1 MKRRQLIQ
9 TSLFAGT
16 WAMLSPLARAIG
28 ANEDIRVAVIGFNSR
43 GMGHIE
49 DILKTKGCRLVAL
62 CDCDETVLA
71 KGKENLAKRGI
82 TVNTFTDYRKLCESK
97 EIDAVSI
104 ATPNHTHVLISLTA
118 AAHGKHVYVEKPVS
132 HNVWEGRQ
140 LALGAAK
147 FKVIIQHGFQRRSE
161 TSWHEAFA
169 WLNEGHIGKIKLAR
183 GFCYKPRPSIGK
195 AKAAFEIPA
204 SLHADL
210 WFGPRPV
217 VPVMRSKF
225 HYDWHWQSPYGNGD
239 LGNQGPHQ
247 LDVCRWAIGDPH
259 LPETVITAGGRVGYE
274 DDGDTANTQILWLEH
289 KGKVPILFEVRGLP
303 KSGMDYKTGM
313 DAFKGVGLGNII
325 EYDGGYLSGGHG
337 ANCAVFDANGKKLR
351 SFSGS
356 VRHHQNWI
364 DAIKANRIA
373 PGLAAESAHCSSA
386 LAHLGAISLALGK
399 SENAKAWAASHK
411 NADLTDAVDRMMSHL
426 EANKVDLKKTPLA
439 MGAQLSVD
447 PVKEVIIGDLASAA
461 NPLLKGTYR
470 KDFALP
476 EV

>member
-16 WAMLSPLARAIG
+16 WSLLSPLARAVG
-28 ANEDIRVAVIGFNSR
+28 ANEDIRVAVIGFKGR
-43 GMGHIE
+43 GMGHI
-49 DILKTKGCRLVAL
+49 DMILKTKGCRLVAI

-71 KGKENLAKRGI
+71 SGKESLAKKGV
-82 TVNTFTDYRKLCESK
+82 TVTTFTDYRKLCESK

-118 AAHGKHVYVEKPVS
+118 AANGKHVYVEKPVS

-140 LALGAAK
+140 LALGAEK
-147 FKVIIQHGFQRRSE
+147 YKVIIQHGFQRRSE
-161 TSWHEAFA
+161 TAWHEAFA

-195 AKAAFEIPA
+195 SETALEVPA
-204 SLHADL
+204 TIHTDL
-210 WFGPRPV
+210 WFGPRDV
-217 VPVMRSKF
+217 VPVMRKKF

-259 LPETVITAGGRVGYE
+259 LPETIVSLGGRVGYE
-274 DDGDTANTQILWLEH
+274 DDGDTANTQLLWLEH

-303 KSGMDYKTGM
+303 KAGMNYGGGMDS
-313 DAFKGVGLGNII
+313 FKGVGLGNLI

-337 ANCAVFDANGKKLR
+337 AGCTAFDNDGKQLK
-351 SFSGS
+351 SFKGS
-356 VRHHQNWI
+356 VPHHQNWI

-373 PGLAAESAHCSSA
+373 AGLAAESAHCSSA
-386 LAHLGAISLALGK
+386 LAHLGSISLAMGK
-399 SENAKAWAASHK
+399 AEDLKTWSASNK
-411 NADLTDAVDRMMSHL
+411 NAVLGDAVDRMAAHFD
-426 EANKVDLKKTPLA
+426 ANKVDLKKTPIT
-439 MGAQLSVD
+439 MGAPLSFD
-447 PVKEVIIGDLASAA
+447 PEKEVIIGELAAKA
-461 NPLLKGTYR
+461 NPLLKGSYR
-470 KDFALP
+470 EGFTLP
-476 EV
+476 I